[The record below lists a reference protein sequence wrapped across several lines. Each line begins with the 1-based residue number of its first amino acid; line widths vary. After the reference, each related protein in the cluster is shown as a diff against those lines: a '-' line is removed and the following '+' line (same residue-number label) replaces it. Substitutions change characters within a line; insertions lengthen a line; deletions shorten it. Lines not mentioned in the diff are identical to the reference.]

1 MRYRTRTKII
11 SVILETANGGNA
23 TRTKIMYKALIS
35 YGQSKEY
42 LRMLTESDLLSYNSD
57 TRTFKTTEKGLRFL
71 DTCNQMD
78 GMIKEEQQQQQI

>member
-1 MRYRTRTKII
+1 
-11 SVILETANGGNA
+11 
-23 TRTKIMYKALIS
+23 MYKALIS

-42 LRMLTESDLLSYNSD
+42 LRMLTESDLLSYNSY